1 MKGIPTERQTLALM
15 RRRHL
20 PSVLRIENRV
30 YPRPWSLGI
39 FLSEIAL
46 ADSRHYYVCLSGR
59 RVVGYCGLM
68 VALEEGHI
76 TNVAVEP
83 EYWGSGVGKRLLLNA
98 FEVARKAGVKDMTLE
113 VRASNKRA
121 QHLYFG
127 FGFQPV
133 GIRKGYYQETNEDA
147 IIMWAYGIDLP
158 ESVSRTEEIRSRLS
172 AGPSTQTSSTQT
184 SSTQP
189 PSGETRDK

>member
-1 MKGIPTERQTLALM
+1 MKGITAETQTLTPM

-76 TNVAVEP
+76 TNVAVDP
-83 EYWGSGVGKRLLLNA
+83 EYWGCGVAKRLLLNA
-98 FEVARKAGVKDMTLE
+98 FEVARKAGVRDMTLE

-121 QHLYFG
+121 QQVYFG

-158 ESVSRTEEIRSRLS
+158 ESVSRMEEIRGRLS
-172 AGPSTQTSSTQT
+172 TSASAQR
-184 SSTQP
+184 SPAQP
-189 PSGETRDK
+189 PMGEIADK